1 MISEPDRTGDA
12 GLKRAHSASVMDVVR
27 TVVFAFFGVRK
38 RTQHE
43 TETVHLKPVQII
55 VAGLLGALL
64 FVSSLVLLVKYIVGR
79 AAG

>member
-1 MISEPDRTGDA
+1 MNSEPVRTGDA
-12 GLKRAHSASVMDVVR
+12 GSKKAPSASVMDVIR

-43 TETVHLKPVQII
+43 METVHLKPVQII
-55 VAGLLGALL
+55 VAGLLGAVL